1 MQVRLS
7 PLVSQQSPLLPH
19 ALVQLEPEQRF
30 PPQLVLPPPLEQEP
44 EPLQYVGSFLV
55 QPLAQDAPTHCVLE
69 LALL

>member
-1 MQVRLS
+1 MLLHWPPMQVRLL

-44 EPLQYVGSFLV
+44 EPLQ
-55 QPLAQDAPTHCVLE
+55 
-69 LALL
+69 